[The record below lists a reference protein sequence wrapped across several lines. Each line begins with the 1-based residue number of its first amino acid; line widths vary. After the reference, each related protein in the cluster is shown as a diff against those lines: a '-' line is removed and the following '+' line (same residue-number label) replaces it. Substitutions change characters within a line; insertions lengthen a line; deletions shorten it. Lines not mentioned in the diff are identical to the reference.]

1 MPVKDS
7 NVRMTVTFS
16 KELDEKLDVLA
27 GYQNVSKNACIN
39 NLLETT
45 IDAQIKVWEMMKN
58 PETLEKLINLASISK
73 DKTTGNQIKVLQD
86 IMSGKSVDGFNTA
99 DKAEEMMAKLKK
111 K

>member
-1 MPVKDS
+1 MAVKDS

-86 IMSGKSVDGFNTA
+86 IMSGKSVDGFNTV

>member
-1 MPVKDS
+1 MAAKDS
-7 NVRMTVTFS
+7 NYRMTVSFGE
-16 KELDEKLDVLA
+16 ELNRKLDILA

-45 IDAQIKVWEMMKN
+45 IDAQIKIWEMMKN
-58 PETLEKLINLASISK
+58 PESLEKLINLASLSK

-86 IMSGKSVDGFNTA
+86 IMSGKTVEGFNTA